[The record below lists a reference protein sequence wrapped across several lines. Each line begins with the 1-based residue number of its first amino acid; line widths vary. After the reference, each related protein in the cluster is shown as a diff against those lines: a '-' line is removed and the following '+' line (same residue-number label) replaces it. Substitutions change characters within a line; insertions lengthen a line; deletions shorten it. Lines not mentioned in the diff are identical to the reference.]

1 MSFRNPASDS
11 ESESDVKSDVIVSGR
26 KAAKK
31 DQGSRAEKKTSGKSK
46 NLLDSDCEFPQK
58 WPHNFLNPHFVNCKD
73 KKTYEELT
81 MSEFCAA
88 YMTILEKEST
98 DKLMHKIAHLKDLM
112 YLSTRYNWR
121 SILDFHGACLLEIER
136 GQLKWGESFQSLQTT
151 TLAGGLLVS
160 NNRGGAGGSN
170 SNRSFSQSGAG
181 NNSVGRSD
189 GVVFCKG
196 YQRGTCQQM
205 RDHYGQFYGQSRI
218 LKHICGNCWLNTKVQ
233 VAHPEISDECPLKVK

>member
-1 MSFRNPASDS
+1 MNISDEGDSESAVPSSSSDKEIKAAKKNLKLLKKKQKARLRKETLEKIELEAKEIEKSLKKPKKSKKKKDGDKVTTVGSLREMDEVVAEVDKLMDQHMSLRNPASNS

-88 YMTILEKEST
+88 YMTILEKE
-98 DKLMHKIAHLKDLM
+98 
-112 YLSTRYNWR
+112 Y
-121 SILDFHGACLLEIER
+121 
-136 GQLKWGESFQSLQTT
+136 
-151 TLAGGLLVS
+151 
-160 NNRGGAGGSN
+160 
-170 SNRSFSQSGAG
+170 
-181 NNSVGRSD
+181 
-189 GVVFCKG
+189 
-196 YQRGTCQQM
+196 
-205 RDHYGQFYGQSRI
+205 
-218 LKHICGNCWLNTKVQ
+218 
-233 VAHPEISDECPLKVK
+233 